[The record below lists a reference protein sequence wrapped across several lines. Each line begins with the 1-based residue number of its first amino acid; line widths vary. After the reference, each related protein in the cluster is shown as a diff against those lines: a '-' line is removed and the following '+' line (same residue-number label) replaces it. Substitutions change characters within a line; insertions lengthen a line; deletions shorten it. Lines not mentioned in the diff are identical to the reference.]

1 MILHCVVLVGSTAKS
16 RWACLTRAAERSEA
30 FEADSS
36 FVAGQPLTYH
46 CLLPR
51 RILRTL
57 CASLL
62 ISKDIDFKSL
72 AKATPGYVGADLAS
86 LTSAAGVVAVKRMF
100 RELSSIEGQ
109 VRLGVEGLDV
119 GGSSAGPSGAS
130 IEGEEETDGMAI
142 DGEMD
147 VTTLDTPATP
157 GGAGLS
163 GPELTPS
170 TSAAPSAATSTPASP
185 TALSSALMA
194 PAVQPSST
202 GLFATLPESLLKT
215 PIASFLL
222 SHQKALPDALLS
234 NLALLPPDFASALK
248 TTQPSSQREG
258 FATIP
263 SVTWS
268 DIGALETIRDELHMA
283 IVQPIRRPEL
293 FRRVGIEAPG
303 GVLLWGPPG
312 CGKTLLAKA
321 VANES
326 RANFISVKGPEVL
339 NKVHLLVDQVCP
351 LKNIGSLT
359 ILPRLSSIALSMLER
374 VSAQSGRYLRGQ
386 GPRRRV
392 SSSSMSWMH
401 SFRAVTMARCV
412 GVLFQCQSTHQ
423 C

>member
-1 MILHCVVLVGSTAKS
+1 M
-16 RWACLTRAAERSEA
+16 RAAARSEA
-30 FEADSS
+30 LGERWGFKHRLEL
-36 FVAGQPLTYH
+36 PLTTSSSP
-46 CLLPR
+46 LR

-57 CASLL
+57 CAPLL

-119 GGSSAGPSGAS
+119 SAAAGGAS
-130 IEGEEETDGMAI
+130 IDGEEDADGMAVDGETDGAATDMP
-142 DGEMD
+142 
-147 VTTLDTPATP
+147 TTP
-157 GGAGLS
+157 GGGAT
-163 GPELTPS
+163 GPEGTPT

-185 TALSSALMA
+185 SALSTALMT
-194 PAVQPSST
+194 PAVRPSSS
-202 GLFATLPESLLKT
+202 GLFATLPELLLKT

-339 NKVHLLVDQVCP
+339 NKVPFLL
-351 LKNIGSLT
+351 LL
-359 ILPRLSSIALSMLER
+359 
-374 VSAQSGRYLRGQ
+374 
-386 GPRRRV
+386 
-392 SSSSMSWMH
+392 
-401 SFRAVTMARCV
+401 
-412 GVLFQCQSTHQ
+412 
-423 C
+423 